1 MCKLFLTGVL
11 LFCSLLV
18 HADSSVW
25 RVSKGADQ
33 LWIGGTVHLLPP
45 AQYPLP
51 AEFDAVYQ
59 QADVLVLETDLS
71 KMQDAGN
78 ASLMQQYLLYPAGTL
93 LSDKLTATTRQQLQT
108 LLQKHRLT
116 LPQIEQFKPGMLVT
130 QLTLL
135 ELQQQGFSAPGVD
148 QHFLTQ
154 AVQQKKTLQ
163 YLEAVEFQLQLLGD
177 LGTGREDSFLQHA
190 LSDVEQSADL
200 MAKTLRAW
208 REGDLTQVE
217 QLVLAPVKAAD
228 LQTYQ
233 QMFVARNQ
241 AWLPQIQALFGNKE
255 QELVLVGLGHL
266 AGSDG
271 LLALLQQ
278 AGYQVEVFR
287 TTPSPD
293 RTTVKAG

>member
-1 MCKLFLTGVL
+1 MYKRFFAGIL
-11 LFCSLLV
+11 LLV
-18 HADSSVW
+18 SLGAQAESSVW
-25 RVSKGADQ
+25 RVSKGTDQ

-51 AEFDAVYQ
+51 AEFDAAYQ
-59 QADVLVLETDLS
+59 QSSVLVLETNLGQ
-71 KMQDAGN
+71 MQDAAN
-78 ASLMQQYLLYPAGTL
+78 ARLMQQQLMYPAGTVLSSKLSGKTREL
-93 LSDKLTATTRQQLQT
+93 LQV

-116 LPQIEQFKPGMLVT
+116 LSQVEQFKPGMLVT

-135 ELQQQGFSAPGVD
+135 ELQQQGFSSPGVD
-148 QHFLTQ
+148 QHFLTL
-154 AVQQKKTLQ
+154 ASQQKKTLK
-163 YLEAVEFQLQLLGD
+163 YLEAIEFQLKLLGD
-177 LGTGREDSFLQHA
+177 LGTSREDLFLQHA

-200 MAKTLRAW
+200 MDKTLRAW
-208 REGDLTQVE
+208 RAGDLNQVE

-228 LQTYQ
+228 AQTYQ
-233 QMFVARNQ
+233 QMFVSRNQ

-278 AGYQVEVFR
+278 AGYQVEAAK
-287 TTPSPD
+287 TLSSPD
-293 RTTVKAG
+293 KTTE

>member
-1 MCKLFLTGVL
+1 MYKALVSGVL
-11 LFCSLLV
+11 LLCSLLA
-18 HADSSVW
+18 HAESSVW
-25 RVSKGADQ
+25 RVSKGTDQ

-51 AEFDAVYQ
+51 AEFDAAYQ
-59 QADVLVLETDLS
+59 QTDVLVLETDLN

-78 ASLMQQYLLYPAGTL
+78 ASLIQQYLLYPTGTM
-93 LSDKLTATTRQQLQT
+93 LSSKLTATTRQQLQA
-108 LLQKHRLT
+108 LLQKHSLT

-135 ELQQQGFSAPGVD
+135 ELQQLGFNSPGVD
-148 QHFLTQ
+148 QHFLTL
-154 AVQQKKTLQ
+154 AAQQKKTLK
-163 YLEAVEFQLQLLGD
+163 YLEPIEFQLKLLGD
-177 LGTGREDSFLQHA
+177 LGAGREDLFLQHA

-200 MAKTLRAW
+200 MDKTLSAW
-208 REGDLTQVE
+208 RAGELAQVE

-228 LQTYQ
+228 AQTYQ
-233 QMFVARNQ
+233 QMFVSRNQ

-271 LLALLQQ
+271 LLALLQR
-278 AGYQVEVFR
+278 AGYQVEAVK
-287 TTPSPD
+287 TASSPD
-293 RTTVKAG
+293 KTTE

>member
-1 MCKLFLTGVL
+1 MYKPFLTGVL
-11 LFCSLLV
+11 LLGSLLA
-18 HADSSVW
+18 HAESSVW
-25 RVSKGADQ
+25 RVSKGTDQ

-71 KMQDAGN
+71 KMQDSSSA
-78 ASLMQQYLLYPAGTL
+78 AMLQQYLLYPAGTT
-93 LSDKLTATTRQQLQT
+93 LSSKLTATTRQQLQT

-135 ELQQQGFSAPGVD
+135 ELQQQGFSSPGVD
-148 QHFLTQ
+148 QYFLTQ
-154 AVQQKKTLQ
+154 ALQQNKTLK
-163 YLEAVEFQLQLLGD
+163 YLEAVEFQLKLLGD
-177 LGTGREDSFLQHA
+177 LGTGREDLFLQHA

-200 MAKTLRAW
+200 MDKTLRAW
-208 REGDLTQVE
+208 RAGDLKQVE
-217 QLVLAPVKAAD
+217 QLVLAPVKVAD
-228 LQTYQ
+228 TQTYQ
-233 QMFVARNQ
+233 QMFVGRNQ

-278 AGYQVEVFR
+278 AGYQVEAAK
-287 TTPSPD
+287 TQSSPD
-293 RTTVKAG
+293 KTTE